1 MSHPTLKE
9 RRIVVGVC
17 GGIAAYKACE
27 VVSRLRQDGA
37 QVRVVMTRNATEFV
51 GLATMRA
58 LSGQD
63 VACEM
68 FGAMPE
74 MEIEHIALAEFG
86 EVIIVVAA
94 TANVIGKVAGG
105 ICDDLLTTT
114 INAAAGTVIFAP
126 AMNRRM
132 WENPITQRNVQ
143 TLAALGYVFVGP
155 DCGRLACGDM
165 GMGRLCSAED
175 ILDAVDQALGP
186 PESRLR
192 GRRVLITSG
201 PTREWLDPVRFIS
214 NPSSGKMG
222 FALAQE
228 ALARGARVRVVS
240 GPTTQRPP
248 WGAEVV
254 RVETTEEMLRAVQ
267 AGLEG
272 TDVVVGAAAPAD
284 FRPVVRAEDKLKKSR
299 AAALEL
305 ELTPDIIASLA
316 SGKGRRI
323 HVGFAAE
330 TGDLERNARAK
341 LEAKGLDMIVAN
353 DITAAGAGFGGDTNE
368 VTIYNQSGAARHVEQ
383 CTKRE
388 VAVAVWDEVE
398 RLLC

>member
-228 ALARGARVRVVS
+228 ALARGARVLVVS

>member
-1 MSHPTLKE
+1 MSHPTLKD

-228 ALARGARVRVVS
+228 ALARGARVLVVS

-284 FRPVVRAEDKLKKSR
+284 FRPVVRAEHKLKKSR

-316 SGKGRRI
+316 SGKGQRI